1 MSKARGYIQADLFGN
16 IPDVIID
23 VHEVS
28 KNKVSSVTLFMDLL
42 KRNKVNYK
50 IQKLEIADVILPN
63 EYAVE
68 RKSIR
73 DFLSSLMGSKTG
85 RARLFEQMRNMA
97 EAYENPI
104 LLIEGGLSIRL
115 DVNDKAIFIPIRK
128 KKIRRRIYAVIEERI
143 GVHPNAFLAT
153 IRKIESMGIRV
164 IQTYNSLH
172 GSQKLWAL
180 YKESKEI
187 ESGIDENIR
196 KKYPIVRVKP
206 RFRNMIEQQ
215 IFFLCGLP
223 GISYARAEK
232 ILRTYKTPYNA
243 ILRVNR
249 WNVDIEGIGEKILEK
264 AQKILFTEF
273 RDKKTG
279 KENADDRS
287 LLDI

>member
-1 MSKARGYIQADLFGN
+1 MSKVKGYIQVDLFGN

-28 KNKVSSVTLFMDLL
+28 ENRVSSITLFIDLL
-42 KRNKVNYK
+42 KRNKVNYR
-50 IQKLEIADVILPN
+50 IQKLEIADVVLPGD
-63 EYAVE
+63 YAVE

-73 DFLSSLMGSKTG
+73 DFLSSLMGSKIG
-85 RARLFEQMRNMA
+85 RARLFEQMRNME

-115 DVNDKAIFIPIRK
+115 DIDDKAIFIPIRK

-172 GSQKLWAL
+172 GSQILWAL
-180 YKESKEI
+180 YKESKGNV
-187 ESGIDENIR
+187 SGLGEDIKR
-196 KKYPIVRVKP
+196 KYPIIRVKP
-206 RFRNMIEQQ
+206 RLKSLTEQQ

-223 GISYARAEK
+223 GISYARAER
-232 ILRTYKTPYNA
+232 ILRIYKTPHNA

-249 WNVDIEGIGEKILEK
+249 WDIDVEGIGEKTLEK
-264 AQKILFTEF
+264 IQRILFTEF
-273 RDKKTG
+273 RDKKLG
-279 KENADDRS
+279 DKKRQ
-287 LLDI
+287 